1 MNEKKKRIIE
11 ESMKLF
17 AAKGFHATS
26 IQEIAKQSE
35 VSKGAFYLY
44 FHSKEEL
51 TIAIFDYY
59 TSMVMEKV
67 EKIQQQDKDGKTKL
81 VEQLKMFFDLITN
94 HKEYVIMQFRDNLQV
109 GNKIDELVIKLNKQ
123 GFEWIQ
129 KSIHEIYD
137 EKADLYIVDIS
148 IQLDGIIQ
156 GYFKAIVLH
165 DLQLDTGKLAQFVV
179 DRLDDMIIG
188 MVSSNATPQIT
199 LEQLS
204 YDFIKENKVNID
216 SVELL
221 IDQLSRQIK
230 DSNLEAIKKTQLRE
244 AVAVI
249 QDELQKENKN
259 ELIVQGMLT
268 QFSDT
273 PPLQQ
278 TSKEIAD
285 ALHVSVPTID
295 IKKNEGDQ

>member
-17 AAKGFHATS
+17 AEKGFHATS
-26 IQEIAKQSE
+26 IQEIAKKSE

-59 TSMVMEKV
+59 TSMVMKKV

-109 GNKIDELVIKLNKQ
+109 GNKIDEMVIKLNKQ

-129 KSIHEIYD
+129 TSVKEIYG

-156 GYFKAIVLH
+156 GYFKSIVLH
-165 DLQLDTGKLAQFVV
+165 NLYLDTGNLAQFVV

-188 MVSSNATPQIT
+188 MVSSNAKPQIT
-199 LEQLS
+199 LDQLS
-204 YDFIKENKVNID
+204 FDCIKENKVNNE
-216 SVELL
+216 SVQLL
-221 IDQLSRQIK
+221 MDQLSRRIN
-230 DSNLEAIKKTQLRE
+230 DSSLEGNKKTQLRE
-244 AVAVI
+244 AVAMI
-249 QDELQKENKN
+249 HDELQKENKN

-268 QFSDT
+268 QFYAIPS
-273 PPLQQ
+273 LQQ

-285 ALHVSVPTID
+285 ALNVSVV
-295 IKKNEGDQ
+295 N

>member
-17 AAKGFHATS
+17 AEKGFHATS
-26 IQEIAKQSE
+26 IQEIAKKSE

-67 EKIQQQDKDGKTKL
+67 EKIHQQDKDGKTKL

-109 GNKIDELVIKLNKQ
+109 GNKIDEMVIKLNKQ

-129 KSIHEIYD
+129 KSVKEIYGD
-137 EKADLYIVDIS
+137 KADVYIVDIS

-156 GYFKAIVLH
+156 GYFKSIVLH
-165 DLQLDTGKLAQFVV
+165 NLHLDTSNLAQFVV

-188 MVSSNATPQIT
+188 MVSSNAKPQIT

-204 YDFIKENKVNID
+204 YDFIKENKVNNE
-216 SVELL
+216 SVQLL
-221 IDQLSRQIK
+221 IDQLSSRIN
-230 DSNLEAIKKTQLRE
+230 DSSLESDKKTQLRE
-244 AVAVI
+244 AVSVI
-249 QDELQKENKN
+249 HDELQKENKN

-268 QFSDT
+268 QFYAIPS
-273 PPLQQ
+273 LQQ
-278 TSKEIAD
+278 ISKEIAD
-285 ALHVSVPTID
+285 ALHVSVTTID